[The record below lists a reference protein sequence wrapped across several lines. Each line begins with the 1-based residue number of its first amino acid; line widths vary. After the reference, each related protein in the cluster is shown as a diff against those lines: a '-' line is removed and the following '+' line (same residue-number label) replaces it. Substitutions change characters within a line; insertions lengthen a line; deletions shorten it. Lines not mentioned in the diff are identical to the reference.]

1 MKNVPEHFSSL
12 FRFFPK
18 TRARSKKVEK
28 KVEKRRNQKR
38 EKIKKKEVT
47 NDKSKFGRRRK
58 KWKEKKNLEL
68 PR

>member
-28 KVEKRRNQKR
+28 KVEREETRRERKL
-38 EKIKKKEVT
+38 KKK
-47 NDKSKFGRRRK
+47 K
-58 KWKEKKNLEL
+58 
-68 PR
+68 